1 MVLPAILPTRL
12 PIASVLGPP
21 GSTPSLRDFRRM
33 LSNRPLQTVVLRA
46 SLYWAVILSGCLT
59 SSILAPS
66 ATGAELPTI
75 VAGFQIHGTND
86 FEIHVVRND
95 RIFEIVAR
103 RPGAEVDYLTFVAV
117 PAKNGIQA
125 NLGSL
130 GAVSVRFKASGPQKR
145 LPNLP
150 EGCYR
155 ARSRGVF
162 VGKIDFHGEEEFT
175 EAAASRAKGEVIVSR
190 GDCDTFDR
198 PSRSQPAPRARLVP
212 TEVGLF
218 ARHLSKASS
227 VRFECS
233 EGPGSDLAPI
243 GATDPDRRYF
253 KASADEKRGR
263 IFIFRSIKGTSDDPA
278 TFTFN
283 NALTSATV
291 VPPPPFIGTATLER
305 EDRAERGSWTGDLT
319 ASFPGAPN
327 VPLAG
332 PGFTATMNFYRY
344 EEQ

>member
-1 MVLPAILPTRL
+1 
-12 PIASVLGPP
+12 
-21 GSTPSLRDFRRM
+21 M
-33 LSNRPLQTVVLRA
+33 LSNKPLQILALRTSLFWAAIVL
-46 SLYWAVILSGCLT
+46 SFLT
-59 SSILAPS
+59 SSLFAVPAS
-66 ATGAELPTI
+66 GAEIPNTI
-75 VAGFQIHGTND
+75 AGFKVHGTNG
-86 FEIHVVRND
+86 FEITVVRND

-103 RPGAEVDYLTFVAV
+103 RPGAEVSYLTLVTV
-117 PAKNGIQA
+117 PATNGVQA

-130 GAVSVRFKASGPQKR
+130 GAISVRFKPLGPRKR

-162 VGKIDFHGEEEFT
+162 VGGIDFHGEEEFT
-175 EAAASRAKGEVIVSR
+175 EAVASRAKGEVIVSR

-198 PSRSQPAPRARLVP
+198 PFRSQPAPQARLVP

-218 ARHLSKASS
+218 ARHLSKTSL

-233 EGPGSDLAPI
+233 EGAGSDLAPI

-253 KASADEKRGR
+253 KASVDEKRGR
-263 IFIFRSIKGTSDDPA
+263 ISIYRSITGTSDDPS

-283 NALTSATV
+283 TALTLATAA
-291 VPPPPFIGTATLER
+291 PPPPFIGTATLER
-305 EDRAERGSWTGDLT
+305 ENRTERGSWTGTLT
-319 ASFPGAPN
+319 ASFPGASN
-327 VPLAG
+327 VALAG
-332 PGFTATMNFYRY
+332 PTFTATMNFYRY

>member
-1 MVLPAILPTRL
+1 
-12 PIASVLGPP
+12 
-21 GSTPSLRDFRRM
+21 M
-33 LSNRPLQTVVLRA
+33 LSNKPLQILALRA
-46 SLYWAVILSGCLT
+46 SLFWAAIVLGFLTLSLFAVPA
-59 SSILAPS
+59 S
-66 ATGAELPTI
+66 GAEIPNI
-75 VAGFQIHGTND
+75 IAGFQIRGTND
-86 FEIHVVRND
+86 FEITVVRND
-95 RIFEIVAR
+95 RLFDITAR
-103 RPGAEVDYLTFVAV
+103 RPGEEAYYLTSVAV
-117 PAKNGIQA
+117 RATNSIQA

-130 GAVSVRFKASGPQKR
+130 GAISVRFTPTGPRKR

-162 VGKIDFHGEEEFT
+162 VGEIDFHGEEAFT

-198 PSRSQPAPRARLVP
+198 SVRSQPASQTRLVP

-218 ARHLSKASS
+218 ARHLSKSSS

-233 EGPGSDLAPI
+233 EGAGSDLAPI
-243 GATDPDRRYF
+243 GATDPDRLYF
-253 KASADEKRGR
+253 KASMDERRGR
-263 IFIFRSIKGTSDDPA
+263 ISIYRSITGTSDDPS

-283 NALTSATV
+283 SALTSATAA
-291 VPPPPFIGTATLER
+291 PPPPFIGTGTLER
-305 EDRAERGSWTGDLT
+305 ENRTERGSWTGDLT

-327 VPLAG
+327 VLLAG
-332 PGFTATMNFYRY
+332 SDFTATMNFYRY